1 VKPVIENH
9 SNLPGVPGGS
19 GADPTLPPRL
29 RAVADLVP
37 VGAPVVD
44 VGAGHGLL
52 CLWLLARGR
61 APGCIATE
69 RDRAAGARLV
79 DLAHVPGLD
88 VRFGDGLQVLGDE
101 DRGEVL
107 VISGLGA
114 RTMLRI
120 LEEAGERVSR
130 LRRLVLQ
137 PQTEAGRL
145 RRWIVDRGLTMIEE
159 RMTLDRGRFYV
170 TIAAE
175 ARTAVRSV
183 SHPALCF
190 DDLMEVGPCLV
201 RSANPLVREY
211 WHRVAARLDR
221 VLERASAGSGR
232 ARAVRHRALA
242 RRVLA
247 ALDSPA

>member
-1 VKPVIENH
+1 
-9 SNLPGVPGGS
+9 
-19 GADPTLPPRL
+19 
-29 RAVADLVP
+29 
-37 VGAPVVD
+37 
-44 VGAGHGLL
+44 
-52 CLWLLARGR
+52 
-61 APGCIATE
+61 
-69 RDRAAGARLV
+69 
-79 DLAHVPGLD
+79 
-88 VRFGDGLQVLGDE
+88 
-101 DRGEVL
+101 
-107 VISGLGA
+107 
-114 RTMLRI
+114 
-120 LEEAGERVSR
+120 
-130 LRRLVLQ
+130 
-137 PQTEAGRL
+137 
-145 RRWIVDRGLTMIEE
+145 MIEE

>member
-1 VKPVIENH
+1 MIADQ
-9 SNLPGVPGGS
+9 SNRPRVPGGPG
-19 GADPTLPPRL
+19 GAPALAPRL
-29 RAVADLVP
+29 RAVAELVP

-61 APGCIATE
+61 ASGCIATE
-69 RDRAAGARLV
+69 RDQAAGASLV
-79 DLAHVPGLD
+79 DLGDVPGLE
-88 VRFGDGLQVLGDE
+88 VRFGDGLRALEVGD
-101 DRGEVL
+101 RPEVL

-114 RTMLRI
+114 RSMLRI

-145 RRWIVDRGLTMIEE
+145 RRWIVDRGLTMTEE

-175 ARTAVRSV
+175 ARPTVRPV
-183 SHPALCF
+183 SHPALSF
-190 DDLMEVGPCLV
+190 DELMEAGPCLV
-201 RSANPLVREY
+201 RSSNPLVPEY
-211 WHRVAARLDR
+211 WRRVAARLDR
-221 VLERASAGSGR
+221 VLDRATAGSGR

-247 ALDSPA
+247 ALDSSA